1 LTATERA
8 YLSVAVDI
16 GGTFTDLVA
25 YDEHTGQVRQSKSL
39 TTHGDLPQGVWDCLR
54 KAGIAPNTATNV
66 VHGSTIAINIAI
78 EEKGAK
84 TALVVTRG
92 TRDVYKIGRQNRP
105 EAYNF
110 NFKRPVPLVP
120 RSRTFE
126 VDERLTA
133 TGTALVPIQGAASV
147 AESVRLSGAQA
158 VAVCFLHSY
167 LDPVHEIA
175 MGNALRAVLPDA
187 YVSLSHEIVREYRE
201 YERTSTTVM
210 NAYIGPETSEYVGRM
225 QQRLHDDDFVG
236 RFLIMQSNGGVMSPA
251 TAQKLPV
258 AMMESGPVGGV
269 IAASRIGKALG
280 YENLITFDMGG
291 TTAKTSLIKD
301 GDISIAQ
308 GYHIGG
314 YASGHP
320 VMFPVVDIVEVGAGG
335 GSIAWID
342 EIGALKLGPHSA
354 GSDPGPI
361 CYRRGGEHPA
371 VTDANVVLGRI
382 GAESF
387 LGGEM
392 PLDVESA
399 RSGLESKLCGA
410 LEMSAIEV
418 AHGMVRIAVAKMS
431 LAVRGVSV
439 ERGYDPRDFALVAMG
454 GAGPVHAVEIARDLR
469 IPVVIV
475 PNLPAH
481 FSALGMLM
489 ADVRQDYVRTYYR
502 PLVEAD
508 YAQLSRIYSEL
519 HADGNAALDDAGVEQ
534 SARSFKY
541 WMDLRYIGQ
550 EFWLQV
556 PVKESEIRDA
566 DGESIQRRFTE
577 LHDHRFGHAA
587 ADEPLELVNV
597 RLTAIGTRP
606 RITFPDLPEDK
617 SEALIGT
624 RPIYLE
630 DAARPIDCA
639 VYRRDLLRPGFEIE
653 GPAVVEEYASTTV
666 LFDGDKLRVAD
677 TGELIIQVRG
687 SANP

>member
-1 LTATERA
+1 LGH
-8 YLSVAVDI
+8 LSVAVDI

-25 YDEHTGQVRQSKSL
+25 FDENTGRITQSKSL
-39 TTHGDLPQGVWDCLR
+39 TTPRDLPQGVWDCLR
-54 KAGIAPNTATNV
+54 KGAIEPAEAANV

-105 EAYNF
+105 QAYNF
-110 NFKRPVPLVP
+110 GFKRPVPLVP

-126 VDERLTA
+126 VNERLGA
-133 TGTALVPIQGAASV
+133 RGEKLVALDHDDAQSV
-147 AESVRLSGAQA
+147 AAAVRESGAEA

-167 LDPVHEIA
+167 VDPVHEIE
-175 MGNALRAVLPDA
+175 MGRVLRDALAGA

-210 NAYIGPETSEYVGRM
+210 NAYIGPKTSSYVGSMRE
-225 QQRLHDDDFVG
+225 RLEADAFAG
-236 RFLIMQSNGGVMSPA
+236 RFLIMQSNGGVMSPD
-251 TAQKLPV
+251 TARTLPV

-269 IAASRIGKALG
+269 IAAAEIGARLG
-280 YENLITFDMGG
+280 YANLITFDMGG

-301 GDISIAQ
+301 GEISIAQ

-335 GSIAWID
+335 GSVAWID
-342 EIGALKLGPHSA
+342 EVGALKLGPRSA

-361 CYRRGGEHPA
+361 CYRRGGDQPT

-382 GAESF
+382 GADSF

-392 PLDVESA
+392 PLDAESA
-399 RSGLESKLCGA
+399 RRGLDAVLGA
-410 LEMSAIEV
+410 ALQMDAIEV
-418 AHGMVRIAVAKMS
+418 ALGVVKIAVAKMS

-439 ERGYDPRDFALVAMG
+439 ERGYDPRDFALVAFG
-454 GAGPVHAVEIARDLR
+454 GAGPLHAVEIARDLQ
-469 IPVVIV
+469 IPTVIV

-502 PLVEAD
+502 RLRDAD
-508 YAQLSRIYSEL
+508 YAELASIYAEL
-519 HADGNAALDDAGVEQ
+519 AVAGNATLDRAGVEA
-534 SARSFKY
+534 SERSFQY
-541 WMDLRYIGQ
+541 SMDLRYVGQ

-556 PVKESEIRDA
+556 PVTQAQIRDA
-566 DGESIQRRFTE
+566 DTEAIHGRFTE
-577 LHDHRFGHAA
+577 IHDHRFGHAA
-587 ADEPLELVNV
+587 PDEPLELVNV
-597 RLTAIGTRP
+597 RLTAIGARP
-606 RITFPDLPEDK
+606 KIRFPPVATDGAG
-617 SEALIGT
+617 ALRGR
-624 RPIYLE
+624 RPIHLD
-630 DAARPIDCA
+630 DAARTTSCA
-639 VYRRDLLRPGFEIE
+639 VYRRELLAPGTEID

-666 LFDGDKLRVAD
+666 LFAGDRLRVAD
-677 TGELIIQVRG
+677 TGELIVTVGR
-687 SANP
+687 SEAP

>member
-1 LTATERA
+1 M
-8 YLSVAVDI
+8 SVAVDI

-25 YDEHTGQVRQSKSL
+25 FDPHTGAVRQSKAL
-39 TTHGDLPQGVWDCLR
+39 TTHGELPQGVWDCLR
-54 KAGIAPNTATNV
+54 KANLTPRDAGTV

-78 EEKGAK
+78 EEKGAT

-126 VDERLTA
+126 VEERLSA
-133 TGTALVPIQGAASV
+133 SGERLIALEPDHIDAIVGQVRASGAA
-147 AESVRLSGAQA
+147 A

-167 LDPVHEIA
+167 ADPVHETAI
-175 MGNALRAVLPDA
+175 GEQLRAQLPDV

-225 QQRLHDDDFVG
+225 AESLEREQFAG
-236 RFLIMQSNGGVMSPA
+236 RFLIMQSNGGVMSPE
-251 TAQKLPV
+251 TAKTLPV

-269 IAASRIGKALG
+269 IAAARVGAVLERK
-280 YENLITFDMGG
+280 NLITFDMGG

-301 GDISIAQ
+301 SEVSVAQ

-320 VMFPVVDIVEVGAGG
+320 VMFPVVDIIEVGAGG

-342 EIGALKLGPHSA
+342 EVGALKLGPHSA
-354 GSDPGPI
+354 GSEPGPI
-361 CYRRGGEHPA
+361 CYRRGGDRPT

-392 PLDVESA
+392 PLDATAA
-399 RSGLESKLCGA
+399 RREIETKLGGP
-410 LEMSAIEV
+410 LDMSATEA
-418 AHGMVRIAVAKMS
+418 AHGIVRIAVAKMS

-454 GAGPVHAVEIARDLR
+454 GAGPLHAVEIARDLR
-469 IPVVIV
+469 IPEVIV

-489 ADVRQDYVRTYYR
+489 ADVRHDYVRTYYR
-502 PLVEAD
+502 RLLEAD
-508 YAQLSRIYSEL
+508 YTQLGEIGAEL
-519 HADGNAALDDAGVEQ
+519 RATGESALEDAGVEP
-534 SARSFKY
+534 SARRFQLS
-541 WMDLRYIGQ
+541 MDLRYVGQ

-556 PVKESEIRDA
+556 PVSPAELAARDTA
-566 DGESIQRRFTE
+566 AIHSRFNA

-587 ADEPLELVNV
+587 LDEPLEIVNV

-606 RITFPDLPEDK
+606 P
-617 SEALIGT
+617 IGFAT
-624 RPIYLE
+624 LMR
-630 DAARPIDCA
+630 
-639 VYRRDLLRPGFEIE
+639 
-653 GPAVVEEYASTTV
+653 
-666 LFDGDKLRVAD
+666 
-677 TGELIIQVRG
+677 
-687 SANP
+687 